1 MSTPFAPE
9 LLTTFRTLAEVVYS
23 GDSHTSVQES
33 LCHAAVELVEG
44 CDHASLMV
52 SRHGRV
58 RTAAASDDVAL
69 AADALELEL
78 GEGPCLDAIDDD
90 EPDAHFCNDLRD
102 GCRWPGLAHRLRADL
117 GLEGMAGFRIRQD
130 GQKVGA
136 LNIFSDTVGGLRP
149 ISLDQ
154 ASLLSSFASVA
165 LSAADRG
172 KEASTLRL
180 GLESNRE
187 IGKAVG
193 LLMAMHEVDAD
204 EAFGLLAKVSQE
216 MNLKVADV
224 AAQLISKHQPQSR

>member
-33 LCHAAVELVEG
+33 LCHAAVALVEG

-78 GEGPCLDAIDDD
+78 GEGPCLDALDDD
-90 EPDAHFCNDLRD
+90 EPDAHFCNDFQD
-102 GCRWPGLAHRLRADL
+102 GCRWPGLAQRLRADL

-136 LNIFSDTVGGLRP
+136 LNIFSGTIGGLRP

-172 KEASTLRL
+172 EEASTLRL

-193 LLMAMHEVDAD
+193 LLMAVHEVDAD

-224 AAQLISKHQPQSR
+224 AAQLIAKHQPQRH

>member
-52 SRHGRV
+52 RRQGRV
-58 RTAAASDDVAL
+58 RTAAASDEIAL

-78 GEGPCLDAIDDD
+78 GEGPCLDALDDD
-90 EPDAHFCNDLRD
+90 QPDAHFCNDLQD
-102 GCRWPGLAHRLRADL
+102 GCQWPGLAARLRADL

-130 GQKVGA
+130 GAKVGA
-136 LNIFSDTVGGLRP
+136 LNIFSDTTGGLRP
-149 ISLDQ
+149 VSLDQ

-165 LSAADRG
+165 LAAADRG
-172 KEASTLRL
+172 EEASTLRL

-224 AAQLISKHQPQSR
+224 AAQLIAKHHR